1 MKGWY
6 AAKPASNCT
15 SWRCKYVL
23 STKKCSIECVLNHES
38 VDIKFLIMST
48 SVGESNTCWTG
59 STTTTNMANCT
70 VTEAEIV
77 PATKSNVQTP
87 GE

>member
-1 MKGWY
+1 
-6 AAKPASNCT
+6 
-15 SWRCKYVL
+15 
-23 STKKCSIECVLNHES
+23 
-38 VDIKFLIMST
+38 MST

-59 STTTTNMANCT
+59 STTTSTNMANCT

-77 PATKSNVQTP
+77 PTTKSSVQTP